1 MKLGEIRLSSSS
13 YGGSIS
19 KENSLPKVLDELQ
32 SQNEE
37 IKAPRQKLE
46 EKDDRIQELEV
57 LNSMNDAKL
66 QRIEDLQKEL
76 HNERKAASK
85 RLNIV
90 QDRFR
95 KEIKKIREEK
105 ITDFQNKNASKKE
118 KNEVTSAKTKCKA
131 FSQRNIL
138 VSELYRKQKQ
148 ILNLQQ
154 ENDKFL
160 KDINESNNSIVKLR
174 SEVEILKSNLQL
186 SQDENKKLHDNG
198 SFYEKRLNDVY
209 SYMAKSF
216 SF

>member
-1 MKLGEIRLSSSS
+1 M
-13 YGGSIS
+13 
-19 KENSLPKVLDELQ
+19 
-32 SQNEE
+32 
-37 IKAPRQKLE
+37 
-46 EKDDRIQELEV
+46 
-57 LNSMNDAKL
+57 
-66 QRIEDLQKEL
+66 
-76 HNERKAASK
+76 
-85 RLNIV
+85 
-90 QDRFR
+90 
-95 KEIKKIREEK
+95 
-105 ITDFQNKNASKKE
+105 
-118 KNEVTSAKTKCKA
+118 TSAKTKCKA

-209 SYMAKSF
+209 SYMQNLSLLRKTLVNSY
-216 SF
+216 